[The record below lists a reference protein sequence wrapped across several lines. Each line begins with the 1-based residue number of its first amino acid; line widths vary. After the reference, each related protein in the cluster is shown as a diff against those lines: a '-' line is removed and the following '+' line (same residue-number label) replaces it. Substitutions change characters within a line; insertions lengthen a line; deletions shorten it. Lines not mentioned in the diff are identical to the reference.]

1 MKHLRIIR
9 DLEKTR
15 LRKFGEVI
23 FSFDKAKT
31 LCVANLRNGLLLP
44 SKRKRTGEMHRLS
57 FVKVLICSLFALWQV
72 LPATAQIPL
81 SDSRVVVRN
90 EEKVNTEY
98 LEYSPA
104 FYREGIVFITNRH
117 ESLKATAEDTRL
129 GQNIMAL
136 YESKRD
142 EDGFLKNSQLFS
154 SELLERVH
162 QGPMTFNRTGE
173 TIYFTRN
180 VLDKKD
186 KAEDGLRKLMVYE
199 SKKEGSKWSEP
210 LLLPFNNQE
219 CNTMHPVIGETDS
232 ILIFASDRPGGFGGM
247 DLYRVVKQFD
257 DWGYPENLGE
267 TVNTGGNE
275 VFPFFHPDGTL
286 YFASDNHGSLGG
298 LDMFMTRNED
308 GNWTSP
314 ANLQAPFNTEKD
326 DFGFIID
333 QDNRNGY
340 FSSNRLN
347 GRGGDD
353 IYSFEYFGDSND
365 ENKKESIVE
374 KDLQVKDSDDN
385 PIEGATISWI
395 NLDNVFLGKT
405 ENGKESIRLV
415 PNGKSGEFTLKIGD
429 EDGFDGQVET
439 DMTGFANV
447 LVDENGNYILKIE
460 KDGFIPKQIIVKPG
474 TDWTTLDLTM
484 QRSTDC
490 VALRGYVRVQ
500 GKSEGQGN
508 TKIVFVNTVTSEE
521 IRIHTDPDGSYVYC
535 LPCNQD
541 FTMYAVKNGIYAP
554 TQIISFKPEDCGEGK
569 EYVQDFTFPV
579 DPGTSLVEGDIIEL
593 PNIYFNFNDAGIRRD
608 AERDLEVV
616 LQMMQNAPDMA
627 IELGSH
633 TDARGSS
640 SYNQNLSQRRS
651 NSVRK
656 WLTNRG
662 IGEGRTAAV
671 GYGETRIRNG
681 CTNGTPC
688 TESEHQQ
695 NRRTEFKI
703 ISLDNPLLG
712 QSQQKLNYGFSQ
724 QKNVPVNVSPSD
736 NAANAYRAIS
746 INQEGGLASFTVI
759 AGTFGSRENAQKR
772 WQQLQNVNCR
782 NASIV
787 QREDGMFV
795 VEAKQFADR
804 NEAEALAERLERREG
819 IGTYVKA
826 N

>member
-1 MKHLRIIR
+1 MKHLKII
-9 DLEKTR
+9 
-15 LRKFGEVI
+15 
-23 FSFDKAKT
+23 
-31 LCVANLRNGLLLP
+31 
-44 SKRKRTGEMHRLS
+44 
-57 FVKVLICSLFALWQV
+57 ICSLFALWNIF
-72 LPATAQIPL
+72 PAMAQIPL

-90 EEKVNTEY
+90 EEKVNTEH

-136 YESKRD
+136 YESTRD
-142 EDGFLKNSQLFS
+142 EDGFLQKSQLFS

-186 KAEDGLRKLMVYE
+186 KAADGLRKLMVYE
-199 SKKEGSKWSEP
+199 SKKEGEVWSEP

-257 DWGYPENLGE
+257 DWGNPENLGE
-267 TVNTGGNE
+267 TVNTAGNE

-298 LDMFMTRNED
+298 LDMYMTENEN

-314 ANLQAPFNTEKD
+314 TNLEAPFNTEKD

-347 GRGGDD
+347 GKGGDD
-353 IYSFEYFGDSND
+353 IYSFEYFGEPGDNEKD
-365 ENKKESIVE
+365 KKEDIVVE
-374 KDLQVKDSDDN
+374 DLQLKDADGN
-385 PIEGATISWI
+385 PIEGATISWL

-405 ENGKESIRLV
+405 EDGNESIKLV
-415 PNGKSGEFTLKIGD
+415 PNGKPGEFTLQVGD
-429 EDGFDGQVET
+429 ENGFDGQT
-439 DMTGFANV
+439 RSDMTGLANV
-447 LVDENGNYILKIE
+447 SVDKNGNYILKIE

-474 TDWTTLDLTM
+474 TDWSNLDLTM

-508 TKIVFVNTVTSEE
+508 TEIVFVNTVTSEE
-521 IRIHTDPDGSYVYC
+521 IRIYTDPDGSYVYC
-535 LPCNQD
+535 LPCNET

-579 DPGTSLVEGDIIEL
+579 EPGTSLAEGNIIEL

-608 AERDLEVV
+608 AEKDLEIV
-616 LQMMQNAPDMA
+616 LQIMQNTPEMA

-640 SYNQNLSQRRS
+640 AYNQKLSQRRS

-656 WLTNRG
+656 WLTNRR

-671 GYGETRIRNG
+671 GYGEAKIRNG
-681 CTNGTPC
+681 CTNNVPC
-688 TESEHQQ
+688 TEGEHQE

-712 QSQQKLNYGFSQ
+712 KSNSEPI
-724 QKNVPVNVSPSD
+724 NIPVNISPSD
-736 NAANAYRAIS
+736 NAANVYRAIS
-746 INQEGGLASFTVI
+746 INQEGNSLSYTVI
-759 AGTFGSRENAQKR
+759 AGTFGNRENAQKR
-772 WQQLQNVNCR
+772 WRQLQDANYET
-782 NASIV
+782 ASIIS
-787 QREDGMFV
+787 REDGMFV

-804 NEAEALAERLERREG
+804 NEADTFGQRLEREEG
-819 IGTYVKA
+819 IGTYVKT

>member
-1 MKHLRIIR
+1 MKHLKII
-9 DLEKTR
+9 
-15 LRKFGEVI
+15 
-23 FSFDKAKT
+23 
-31 LCVANLRNGLLLP
+31 
-44 SKRKRTGEMHRLS
+44 
-57 FVKVLICSLFALWQV
+57 ICSLFALWNIF
-72 LPATAQIPL
+72 PATAQIPL

-90 EEKVNTEY
+90 EEKVNTAH

-142 EDGFLKNSQLFS
+142 EDGFLQKSELFS

-186 KAEDGLRKLMVYE
+186 KAKDGLRKLMVYE
-199 SKKEGSKWSEP
+199 SKKEGNAWSEP

-219 CNTMHPVIGETDS
+219 CNTMHPVIGATDS

-247 DLYRVVKQFD
+247 DLYRVVKEFD
-257 DWGYPENLGE
+257 EWGNPENLGE
-267 TVNTGGNE
+267 TINTGGNE
-275 VFPFFHPDGTL
+275 VFPFFHTDGTL

-298 LDMFMTRNED
+298 LDMFLVRQEG

-314 ANLQAPFNTEKD
+314 VNLKPPFNTEKD

-347 GRGGDD
+347 GKGGDD
-353 IYSFEYFGDSND
+353 IYSFEYFG
-365 ENKKESIVE
+365 EPTKTEEEKK
-374 KDLQVKDSDDN
+374 KDMVAKNPQITDVDGN
-385 PIEGATISWI
+385 PIEGVVISWL

-405 ENGKESIRLV
+405 ENGEESIRLV
-415 PNGKSGEFTLKIGD
+415 PNGKPGEFTLSVGD
-429 EDGFDGQVET
+429 ENGFDGQATT
-439 DMTGFANV
+439 DESGSTNV
-447 LVDENGNYILKIE
+447 TVDKNGNYIFKIE

-474 TDWTTLDLTM
+474 TDWSALDFTM

-490 VALRGYVRVQ
+490 VALSGYVRVQ
-500 GKSEGQGN
+500 GKAEGQGN
-508 TKIVFVNTVTSEE
+508 TEVVFVNTLTSEE
-521 IRIHTDPDGSYVYC
+521 TKIYTDPDGSYVYC
-535 LPCNQD
+535 LPCNQ
-541 FTMYAVKNGIYAP
+541 TYSMYAVKNGIYAP
-554 TQIISFKPEDCGEGK
+554 TQIISFKSADCGEGK
-569 EYVQDFTFPV
+569 NYVQDFTFPV
-579 DPGTSLVEGDIIEL
+579 DPGTSLAEGDIIEL
-593 PNIYFNFNDAGIRRD
+593 KNIYFNFNDAGIRPD
-608 AERDLEVV
+608 AKKDLEVV
-616 LQMMQNAPDMA
+616 LQILQNTPDMA

-633 TDARGSS
+633 TDARGSAR
-640 SYNQNLSQRRS
+640 YNQKLSQRRS
-651 NSVRK
+651 DSVRK
-656 WLTNRG
+656 WLTSKG

-671 GYGETRIRNG
+671 GYGETKVRNG
-681 CTNGTPC
+681 CTNNVPC
-688 TESEHQQ
+688 TESEHQE

-703 ISLDNPLLG
+703 IALDSPLLG
-712 QSQQKLNYGFSQ
+712 QGIQNINSAE
-724 QKNVPVNVSPSD
+724 QKNIPVNVSPSD

-746 INQEGGLASFTVI
+746 INQEGSSSAFTVI
-759 AGTFGSRENAQKR
+759 AGTFGQRANAQKR
-772 WQQLQNVNCR
+772 WQQLQDIGCET
-782 NASIV
+782 AIII
-787 QREDGMFV
+787 QKTDGMFI
-795 VEAKQFADR
+795 VEAKYFADR
-804 NEAEALAERLERREG
+804 GEAESFGQRLESREG